1 MITLKTPNSNT
12 KWKNI
17 KTGHVFPGNLI
28 LGIHDSPANYE
39 LVDISEYEEQVKKEE
54 EENKKAE
61 LEAMK
66 AEEEEMKKAK
76 EEARKAKEAMKKAK
90 PISMLRQ
97 INGGKK
103 SWQEKLTQ

>member
-1 MITLKTPNSNT
+1 MRCTKNSQSRGNT

-76 EEARKAKEAMKKAK
+76 EEARKAKEALKQAK
-90 PISMLRQ
+90 SKSIFEQ
-97 INGGKK
+97 IREANSYGRKN
-103 SWQEKLTQ
+103 

>member
-1 MITLKTPNSNT
+1 MITLTPKPFT

-17 KTGHVFPGNLI
+17 KTGHIFPGDLT
-28 LGIHDSPANYE
+28 LGIFDSPANYE

-76 EEARKAKEAMKKAK
+76 EEARKAKEAKKQAK
-90 PISMLRQ
+90 PQSMLRQ

-103 SWQEKLTQ
+103 SW